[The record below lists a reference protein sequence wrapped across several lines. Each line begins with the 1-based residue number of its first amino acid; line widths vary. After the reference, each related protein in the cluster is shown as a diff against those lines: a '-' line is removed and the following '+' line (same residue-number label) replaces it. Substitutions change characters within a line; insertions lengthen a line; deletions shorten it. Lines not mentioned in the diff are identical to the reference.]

1 MYEQKC
7 TCIPL
12 LPRCLKEPS
21 YLGYVVFRVAVKL
34 WKEGFH
40 ALTSAPLTFQ
50 ICPSEDNFGS
60 PRTFFHI
67 LFNE

>member
-21 YLGYVVFRVAVKL
+21 YLGCVVFRVAVKFG
-34 WKEGFH
+34 KGGFH
-40 ALTSAPLTFQ
+40 VLSSAPLTFQ

-60 PRTFFHI
+60 PRISFQI